1 MAKITF
7 GQITLEDPNKSL
19 QELVQIYKGLF
30 VNDEFGLPLI
40 SAVADIEEDEDPEEE
55 YDEPEEVE
63 EEVEKEVEPVIEEP
77 APAPQPQA
85 PIPTPPQ
92 AQFQDQPPQSPGGS
106 NLY

>member
-40 SAVADIEEDEDPEEE
+40 SSVADIDEEEDPEEE
-55 YDEPEEVE
+55 EYIEEEVKGEVE
-63 EEVEKEVEPVIEEP
+63 EKPAVVEPTQQFQE
-77 APAPQPQA
+77 Q
-85 PIPTPPQ
+85 PPQ
-92 AQFQDQPPQSPGGS
+92 AQFQEQPPQPPV
-106 NLY
+106 NNQPF

>member
-30 VNDEFGLPLI
+30 INDEFGLPLI
-40 SAVADIEEDEDPEEE
+40 SAVADIEEEEDPEEE
-55 YDEPEEVE
+55 YDESEEVE
-63 EEVEKEVEPVIEEP
+63 EKVEPVIEEP
-77 APAPQPQA
+77 AAAPQPQA
-85 PIPTPPQ
+85 TIPTPPQ
-92 AQFQDQPPQSPGGS
+92 AQFQDQPPQSTNGS